1 VKLTPYGRETLEHAK
16 ALWMAVV
23 PRIVG
28 TSIAVALIVW
38 ANFG

>member
-1 VKLTPYGRETLEHAK
+1 VKLTSYGYETLEHAK

-28 TSIAVALIVW
+28 YGIGIALIIWV
-38 ANFG
+38 NVG